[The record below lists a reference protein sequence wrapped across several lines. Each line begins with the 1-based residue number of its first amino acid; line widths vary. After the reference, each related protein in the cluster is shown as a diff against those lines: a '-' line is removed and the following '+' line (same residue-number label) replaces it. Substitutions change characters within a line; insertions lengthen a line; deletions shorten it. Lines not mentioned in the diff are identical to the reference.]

1 MWVGAAA
8 TIPVPYHRH
17 ATHQQHVQRTALLPM
32 CAGVP
37 GLRRRR
43 ADRPWAHTA
52 IATTHRHRRHDDAAL
67 PPLGSLNY
75 RYPTPASSTAC
86 ARRCFPSPGDTTAI
100 MRLHS
105 CARVYCTGKLTALHT
120 SASAAAGVGAV
131 AGGCPRPG
139 VGGPLGSC
147 PLARAPPP
155 PIPRGGGRLRRG
167 GGGPAG
173 GRSKPAGG
181 GASHAPPGGGPAPP
195 AAAPAAMTARLCTRY
210 RALHSAP
217 PPAPTSSSSCLPVPP
232 GVRRSW
238 YAM

>member
-131 AGGCPRPG
+131 AGGCPCRR
-139 VGGPLGSC
+139 VGAPLEIAM
-147 PLARAPPP
+147 LAGAATA
-155 PIPRGGGRLRRG
+155 ITPRVSALLRCDGGHVWRC
-167 GGGPAG
+167 
-173 GRSKPAGG
+173 SKSAS
-181 GASHAPPGGGPAPP
+181 GAACHAPPSGWTAPP